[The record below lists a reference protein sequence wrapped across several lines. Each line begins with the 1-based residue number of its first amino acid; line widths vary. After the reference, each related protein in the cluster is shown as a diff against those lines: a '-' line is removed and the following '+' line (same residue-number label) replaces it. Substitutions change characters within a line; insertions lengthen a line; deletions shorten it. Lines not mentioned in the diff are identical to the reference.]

1 MKTILIAAYLFPP
14 EGGAGTQR
22 AAKFAKY
29 LRELGH
35 RPLVLTGPLE
45 GLSVRSGDKFD
56 RSLLADVEGV
66 EVFRVPPINASGGTG
81 MHGIESWIRP
91 ATEAGARI
99 VSAHGVD
106 AILVT
111 MSPFSLAYAG
121 QALRRA
127 TRVPLIYDLRDPW
140 TLDGWPLYRSVLDWW
155 RDRYLMLRTL
165 GEADGVIANTPEAG
179 RCLRELLPKLDESR
193 LCVIPNGYDAA
204 DFEGALEQ
212 AGADPAK
219 FHLVHT
225 GTLHSKALY
234 PPAGA
239 LAAVKRFVN
248 YRAETIVRE
257 GRTAL
262 HVLRAMRRLREGGHE
277 LAGQLRLVLVGSRD
291 ALTERCVAES
301 GVADQVELT
310 GYLEHRA
317 SVAWLRRADA
327 LFLPLHGLPP
337 GARSRIVPGKAYEYL
352 ASGRPILGCLPAGDA
367 REMVERSGVGFVA
380 DPCDDVA
387 IAARLDELLRLWH
400 EERLPKGPSPWV
412 ARYERRRLTEDLVD
426 FVDAIVA
433 RRRAITA

>member
-1 MKTILIAAYLFPP
+1 MKTILIVAHFFPP

-45 GLSVRSGDKFD
+45 ALATRGGDKLD

-66 EVFRVPPINASGGTG
+66 EVFRVPPIEGSGGADAG
-81 MHGIESWIRP
+81 DVEGWIRP
-91 ATEAGARI
+91 ASEAGARI
-99 VSAHGVD
+99 VADQRVD
-106 AILVT
+106 ATLVT
-111 MSPFSLAYAG
+111 MSPFPLAYVG
-121 QALRRA
+121 RALRSA
-127 TRVPLIYDLRDPW
+127 TRVPVIYDLRDPW
-140 TLDGWPLYRSVLDWW
+140 SFDGWPLYRSFFDWW
-155 RDRYLMLRTL
+155 RDRRLMLRTL

-179 RCLRELLPKLDESR
+179 RFLRTLLPRLDEGR

-204 DFEGALEQ
+204 DF
-212 AGADPAK
+212 AGAVQPADTDPER

-225 GTLHSKALY
+225 GQLHSKALY
-234 PPAGA
+234 PATGPVAA
-239 LAAVKRFVN
+239 LRRLVN
-248 YRAETIVRE
+248 HRAETIVRD

-262 HVLRAMRRLREGGHE
+262 HLLRAMRRLREGGHG

-291 ALTERCVAES
+291 TLTERCVAES
-301 GVADQVELT
+301 GVADQVEFT

-337 GARSRIVPGKAYEYL
+337 GARSRIVPGKTYEYL

-367 REMVERSGVGFVA
+367 REMVEQSGVGFLA
-380 DPCDDVA
+380 DPCDYGA
-387 IAARLDELLRLWH
+387 IAERLGDLLRLWR
-400 EERLPKGPSPWV
+400 EGRLPSGPAAWV
-412 ARYERRRLTEDLVD
+412 GRYERRCLTEDLVE

-433 RRRAITA
+433 RPTATAA